1 MPLVSPHSVKTVQ
14 DDRGARSTKRGLRRT
29 RSVRLALLGSVAG
42 VLAGPALAQES
53 SPPSASSVTLE
64 TLEVT
69 GQGGGRVAEDPRGP
83 IAGYV
88 ATRSVSSTKTDTPII
103 RTPQAISVV
112 GRQQIDDQK
121 PTSLAEAVRYAP
133 GVRGET
139 FGADPRNDW
148 FLIRGFTAQESGY
161 FLDGLQLFTS
171 AFATWKLEPFGL
183 ERLEILR
190 GPNSGLYGNSSP
202 GGIINAVSKRPP
214 LVPIHY
220 VETGVDNFGNGYAG
234 FDIGGPVDAPGT
246 EGKLF
251 YRLVGLGRAGGT
263 QVDFT
268 SNDRFFFAPSITW
281 KPDADTSLTV
291 LAQVQRDRTRG
302 QNFLPYEG
310 TVTPAPFGFI
320 STRRFTGDPG
330 VDRFTR
336 AQDMVGYE
344 FEHRFENDIKF
355 RQNAR
360 HGTVAVNFANRFGG
374 GYVEGNSASADLAR
388 FDFFTRDSAVQSDI
402 DNQLIIPFTTGDVGH
417 TVLAGFEYRR
427 YQLDDFQQFGFG
439 PSLNLIRP
447 IYPNTP
453 LNLGFDLNNSVVTQ
467 NQLAAYLQD
476 QITFG
481 NFTLLLSGRND
492 WVATDN
498 DPRTAAGL
506 TLSRDVSAFTG
517 RVALIYNDESGLAP
531 YVSYAQGFTPIVG
544 VNTGTGQLFLP
555 ENSEQTEIGLKYQ
568 PPGFDG
574 YFAAALFDLTRTN
587 VLTVNPANIT
597 QSIQTGAVNSRGFEV
612 EAVANLAPGL
622 RAVASYTAYDLS
634 VTRDGNAAIIGNAL
648 VNTPEQYGSV
658 FVDYTIQTGDLRGL
672 GFGGGVRGVG
682 RSFADQANQ
691 FQVPGYVVGDLVAHY
706 DWEGWRYALNVSN
719 VSDERIVSSCNSVTA
734 CYYGERRRVL
744 GSIAYRW

>member
-1 MPLVSPHSVKTVQ
+1 VS
-14 DDRGARSTKRGLRRT
+14 L
-29 RSVRLALLGSVAG
+29 RLAFLFAQPSHGAAHLRATLLGSA
-42 VLAGPALAQES
+42 AALAVCAVDPAAAQQS

-64 TLEVT
+64 TLEVV
-69 GQGGGRVAEDPRGP
+69 GDRRGGATIATAEDPRGP
-83 IAGYV
+83 VAGYV
-88 ATRSVSSTKTDTPII
+88 ATRSVSSTKTDTAII

-121 PTSLAEAVRYAP
+121 PASLAEATRYAP

-190 GPNSGLYGNSSP
+190 GPNSGLYGGASP

-214 LVPIHY
+214 IVPIRY
-220 VETGVDNFGNGYAG
+220 VETGIDNYGNAYAG

-251 YRLVGLGRAGGT
+251 YRLVGLGRGGGT
-263 QVDFT
+263 QVDFVN
-268 SNDRFFFAPSITW
+268 NDRFFFAPSLTW

-291 LAQVQRDRTRG
+291 LAQVQRDRAGT

-320 STRRFTGDPG
+320 KTSRFTGDPAT
-330 VDRFTR
+330 DRLTR
-336 AQDMVGYE
+336 NQDMVGYE
-344 FEHRFENDIKF
+344 FEHRFDNDIKF

-360 HGTVAVNFANRFGG
+360 HGTVTVNLSNRYGG
-374 GYVEGNSASADLAR
+374 GYATTPAAGDLAR
-388 FDFFTRDSAVQSDI
+388 FDFFTRGAAVQSDI
-402 DNQLIIPFTTGDVGH
+402 DNQLVIPFRTGDFGH

-427 YQLDDFQQFGFG
+427 YQIDDYQAFGFG

-447 IYPNTP
+447 IYPNTR
-453 LNLGFDLNNSVVTQ
+453 LTLGAPYQNALITQ
-467 NQLAAYLQD
+467 NQFAAYLQD
-476 QITFG
+476 EITLG
-481 NFTLLLSGRND
+481 NFSLVLSGRHD

-498 DPRTAAGL
+498 VDRLGVNNAT
-506 TLSRDVSAFTG
+506 RDTSAFSG

-531 YVSYAQGFTPIVG
+531 YVSYAQGFNPTVG
-544 VNTGTGQLFLP
+544 LNGVTGQLLLP
-555 ENSEQTEIGLKYQ
+555 ERSEQTEVGLKYK
-568 PPGFDG
+568 PAGFDG
-574 YFAAALFDLTRTN
+574 YFAAALFDLTRSNVVTTN
-587 VLTVNPANIT
+587 PLNI
-597 QSIQTGAVNSRGFEV
+597 QQVVQTGAVNSRGAEV
-612 EAVANLAPGL
+612 EMVANLAPGL

-634 VTRDGNAAIIGNAL
+634 VTRDLNTAL
-648 VNTPEQYGSV
+648 VGTTPTNTPEQYGSL
-658 FVDYTIQTGDLRGL
+658 FVDYTFQSGALRGFGL
-672 GFGGGVRGVG
+672 GGGVRGVG
-682 RSFADQANQ
+682 RSFADTANL
-691 FQVPGYVVGDLVAHY
+691 FRVPGYVVGDLVAHY
-706 DWEGWRYALNVSN
+706 DWEGWRFALNVSN
-719 VSDERIVSSCNSVTA
+719 VSDERIVNSCSTVSA

-744 GSIAYRW
+744 GSIGYRW

>member
-1 MPLVSPHSVKTVQ
+1 M
-14 DDRGARSTKRGLRRT
+14 
-29 RSVRLALLGSVAG
+29 
-42 VLAGPALAQES
+42 
-53 SPPSASSVTLE
+53 TLD
-64 TLEVT
+64 TLEVV
-69 GQGGGRVAEDPRGP
+69 GDRRGGTAIGAAEDPRGP
-83 IAGYV
+83 VAGYV
-88 ATRSVSSTKTDTPII
+88 ATRSVSSTKTDAAII

-121 PTSLAEAVRYAP
+121 PASLAEATRYAP

-190 GPNSGLYGNSSP
+190 GPNSGLYGGASP

-214 LVPIHY
+214 IIPIRY
-220 VETGVDNFGNGYAG
+220 VETGVDNYGNAYAG

-251 YRLVGLGRAGGT
+251 YRFVGLGRAGGT
-263 QVDFT
+263 QVDYVN
-268 SNDRFFFAPSITW
+268 NDRFFFAPSITW

-291 LAQVQRDRTRG
+291 LAQVQRDRAGT

-320 STRRFTGDPG
+320 KTNRFTGDPAT
-330 VDRFTR
+330 DRLTR
-336 AQDMVGYE
+336 AQDFVGYE
-344 FEHRFENDIKF
+344 FEHRFENDVKF

-360 HGTVAVNFANRFGG
+360 HGSVSVNLANRFGG
-374 GYVEGNSASADLAR
+374 GYATNSAAADLSR
-388 FDFFTRDSAVQSDI
+388 FDFLAQNTGVQSDI
-402 DNQLIIPFTTGDVGH
+402 DNQLIIPFRTGDVGH

-427 YQLDDFQQFGFG
+427 YQLDDNQRFGSG

-453 LNLGFDLNNSVVTQ
+453 LNLSFALNNSVITQ
-467 NQLAAYLQD
+467 NQFSAYLQD

-481 NFTLLLSGRND
+481 NFTLLLTGRND

-498 DPRTAAGL
+498 DPRTPGSVGQ
-506 TLSRDVSAFTG
+506 SRDVSAFTG
-517 RVALIYNDESGLAP
+517 RAALIYNDESGLAP
-531 YVSYAQGFTPIVG
+531 YVSYAQGFTPLVG
-544 VNTGTGQLFLP
+544 VNTSLQQLFLP
-555 ENSEQTEIGLKYQ
+555 EKSEQTEVGLKYK

-587 VLTVNPANIT
+587 VLTANPANVL

-622 RAVASYTAYDLS
+622 RAVASYTAYDLA
-634 VTRDGNAAIIGNAL
+634 VTRDGTAANIGKTL
-648 VNTPEQYGSV
+648 VNTPEQYGSL
-658 FVDYTIQTGDLRGL
+658 FVDYTFQNGFLRGFGL
-672 GFGGGVRGVG
+672 GGGVRGVG
-682 RSFADQANQ
+682 RSFADTANL
-691 FQVPGYVVGDLVAHY
+691 FRVPGYVVGDLVAHY
-706 DWEGWRYALNVSN
+706 DWEGWRFALNVSN

-744 GSIAYRW
+744 GSIGYRW

>member
-1 MPLVSPHSVKTVQ
+1 VLSCVQ
-14 DDRGARSTKRGLRRT
+14 PSIRPFSLRAT
-29 RSVRLALLGSVAG
+29 LFCSVA
-42 VLAGPALAQES
+42 ALAIGAVSSAAAQQS
-53 SPPSASSVTLE
+53 SPPSASSVTLD
-64 TLEVT
+64 TLEVV
-69 GQGGGRVAEDPRGP
+69 GDRRGGTAIGAAEDPRGP
-83 IAGYV
+83 VAGYV
-88 ATRSVSSTKTDTPII
+88 ATRSVSSTKTDTAII

-121 PTSLAEAVRYAP
+121 PASLAEATRYAP

-190 GPNSGLYGNSSP
+190 GPNSGLYGGASP

-214 LVPIHY
+214 IVPIRY
-220 VETGVDNFGNGYAG
+220 VETGVDNYGNAYAG

-263 QVDFT
+263 QVDYVN
-268 SNDRFFFAPSITW
+268 NDRFFFAPSITW

-291 LAQVQRDRTRG
+291 LAQVQRDRAGT

-320 STRRFTGDPG
+320 KTSRFTGDPAT
-330 VDRFTR
+330 DRLTR
-336 AQDMVGYE
+336 AQDFVGYE
-344 FEHRFENDIKF
+344 FEHRFDNDIKF

-360 HGTVAVNFANRFGG
+360 HGSVSVNLANRFGV
-374 GYVEGNSASADLAR
+374 GYATTPAAGDLGR
-388 FDFFTRDSAVQSDI
+388 FDFLARNTGVQSDI
-402 DNQLIIPFTTGDVGH
+402 DNQIIIPFRTGDFGH

-427 YQLDDFQQFGFG
+427 YQLDDFQVGGSG

-453 LNLGFDLNNSVVTQ
+453 LNLSGTFNNSVVTQ
-467 NQLAAYLQD
+467 NQFSAYLQD
-476 QITFG
+476 EITFG
-481 NFTLLLSGRND
+481 NFTLLLTGRND

-498 DPRTAAGL
+498 DPRTPNAIGQ
-506 TLSRDVSAFTG
+506 SRDVSAFTG
-517 RVALIYNDESGLAP
+517 RAALIYNDESGLAP
-531 YVSYAQGFTPIVG
+531 YVSYAQGFTPLVG
-544 VNTGTGQLFLP
+544 VNTSLQQLFLP
-555 ENSEQTEIGLKYQ
+555 EKSEQTEVGLKYK

-587 VLTVNPANIT
+587 VLTANPANVL
-597 QSIQTGAVNSRGFEV
+597 QSIQTGAVNSRGVEV

-622 RAVASYTAYDLS
+622 RAVASYTAYDLA
-634 VTRDGNAAIIGNAL
+634 VTRDGTAANIGKVL
-648 VNTPEQYGSV
+648 VNTPEQYGSL
-658 FVDYTIQTGDLRGL
+658 FVDYTIQSGDLRGL

-682 RSFADQANQ
+682 RSFADQLNQ
-691 FQVPGYVVGDLVAHY
+691 FRVPGYVVGDLVAHY
-706 DWEGWRYALNVSN
+706 DWEGWRFALNVAN

-744 GSIAYRW
+744 GSIGYRW